1 MKEQSEFDWE
11 PTPGLPAP
19 LPAGEHIVWQG
30 APHWLALAIDAFHV
44 RKVAIYFAVLVLLQ
58 TMLLIP
64 GGITAELIL
73 AGPGLTLL
81 LSLAA
86 LGILT
91 SLAWLTAT
99 VTVYTLTNRRIL
111 IRFGIAIQLTI
122 NLPFSQIVAANLR
135 TSKNGRGDIPLQLA
149 TGKRVSYIVLWPH
162 VRQWHFSRPE
172 PMLRAIPD
180 AANVASQLAR
190 LVSEAAG
197 QVANKA
203 ADQAAGQSSQS
214 ATASD
219 TPMPSKSDAFRHPAR
234 ETASEARR
242 EPTFG
247 MASSVS

>member
-30 APHWLALAIDAFHV
+30 SPHWLALAIDAFHV
-44 RKVAIYFAVLVLLQ
+44 RKVAIYFTILVLLQ
-58 TMLLIP
+58 TMLLLP
-64 GGITAELIL
+64 GGLTAERIL
-73 AGPGLTLL
+73 AGPGLTTL

-86 LGILT
+86 IGILT
-91 SLAWLTAT
+91 ALAWLTAT

-135 TSKNGRGDIPLQLA
+135 TSSKGRGDIPLQLA
-149 TGKRVSYIVLWPH
+149 PGKRVSYIVLWPH

-180 AANVASQLAR
+180 AAGVASQLAR
-190 LVSEAAG
+190 LVSEAASG
-197 QVANKA
+197 VVAPVARDASTADAPTA
-203 ADQAAGQSSQS
+203 AK
-214 ATASD
+214 
-219 TPMPSKSDAFRHPAR
+219 PDAYRHPAH
-234 ETASEARR
+234 EAIGEARR
-242 EPTFG
+242 EPAFRDL
-247 MASSVS
+247 ASSVS

>member
-19 LPAGEHIVWQG
+19 LPVGEHIVWQG
-30 APHWLALAIDAFHV
+30 SPHWLALAIDAFHV
-44 RKVAIYFAVLVLLQ
+44 RKVAIYFAGLVLLQ

-64 GGITAELIL
+64 GGITAELFL

-99 VTVYTLTNRRIL
+99 VTIYTLTNRRIL

-135 TSKNGRGDIPLQLA
+135 IAKNGRGDIPLQLS

-180 AANVASQLAR
+180 AANVAAQLAL

-197 QVANKA
+197 QVAE
-203 ADQAAGQSSQS
+203 QSLQP
-214 ATASD
+214 TVI
-219 TPMPSKSDAFRHPAR
+219 SDAPTSTKPDDFRHPAP
-234 ETASEARR
+234 EAVNEARR
-242 EPTFG
+242 EPAFG